1 MADNTYS
8 VGYSTN
14 NRAKCKF
21 SGCGETITKDELRFI
36 KSGASGFSDKQA
48 IQYYHCKCMFLSFV
62 RARKTTKIITSMA
75 EIQGLDTI
83 KDNEKADIK
92 KYLKQFKD
100 GELKDQVPKIT
111 RNRKADDSD
120 DKKKKRKANDSD
132 DTKKKRNVKPKKTED
147 ESEDEVEESDP
158 KSKKSKKMTK
168 SKKNSDS
175 DESNPPK
182 KSKNSVKPTD
192 SRKVNV
198 KSGKTTGN
206 SKNTN
211 VKSGKTNANSKN
223 TNAKSG
229 KAKSKKKIRGR
240 I

>member
-1 MADNTYS
+1 
-8 VGYSTN
+8 
-14 NRAKCKF
+14 
-21 SGCGETITKDELRFI
+21 
-36 KSGASGFSDKQA
+36 
-48 IQYYHCKCMFLSFV
+48 
-62 RARKTTKIITSMA
+62 
-75 EIQGLDTI
+75 
-83 KDNEKADIK
+83 
-92 KYLKQFKD
+92 
-100 GELKDQVPKIT
+100 
-111 RNRKADDSD
+111 
-120 DKKKKRKANDSD
+120 
-132 DTKKKRNVKPKKTED
+132 
-147 ESEDEVEESDP
+147 
-158 KSKKSKKMTK
+158 MTK

-229 KAKSKKKIRGR
+229 KAKSKKSVEESEDDFISSITKSRLSTTAKNESDDEDNAISED
-240 I
+240 